1 MLHKKKVLKVVDV
14 GGVKRLLRME
24 IDIGYG
30 DGCFTASGWL
40 TCDWYEVGGQ
50 CLNEMKRFLDANG
63 LKAILLDKVLKVW
76 PRYHNN
82 NLIPGSP
89 RQMEIFHERK
99 AAGLPCY
106 YDTMCRVLKDIGLY
120 EDKDFI
126 YKGKPY
132 AYGTAWLKE
141 ELPDDAKA
149 AIEDAIATPLEVVA
163 A

>member
-1 MLHKKKVLKVVDV
+1 MRNTKKVWKMVAV
-14 GGVKRLLRME
+14 GGTKRLLRME
-24 IDIGYG
+24 IKIGYG

-40 TCDWYEVGGQ
+40 KCDGYEVGGQ
-50 CLNEMKRFLDANG
+50 CLNEMKRFLDDNG
-63 LKAILLDKVLKVW
+63 LRAVLLDKVLKVW

-89 RQMEIFHERK
+89 RQMEIVRERES
-99 AAGLPCY
+99 AGLPCD
-106 YDTMCRVLKDIGLY
+106 YDTMCGVLKGIGLY

-132 AYGTAWLKE
+132 AYGEAWLKE

-149 AIEDAIATPLEVVA
+149 AIEDAIATPLEIVA